1 MLNGV
6 CFMENL
12 KDKFKRKLA
21 ENNYKLTK
29 QREIILDT
37 ILKKENWHFTAEEL
51 FSAVRIKDENI
62 GMATVYRSLELMED
76 LNIIHVLDFNDDSRK
91 YEIYLEDSHHH
102 HLICKG
108 CGKLIEFSDQD
119 IDYFES
125 ELEEKYDFV
134 ITEHK
139 LRFYGFCKKCRETQ
153 KDF

>member
-1 MLNGV
+1 
-6 CFMENL
+6 MEKL
-12 KDKFKRKLA
+12 KEKFKRKLA

-37 ILKKENWHFTAEEL
+37 ILEKENWHFTAEDL
-51 FSAVRIKDENI
+51 FAAARKKDRDI
-62 GMATVYRSLELMED
+62 GMATIYRTLELMQNLD
-76 LNIIHVLDFNDDSRK
+76 IVHVLDFNDDSRK
-91 YEIYLEDSHHH
+91 YEIYLEEAHHH

-125 ELEEKYDFV
+125 ELEEKYNFE

-139 LRFYGFCKKCRETQ
+139 LRFYGYCNECKESN
-153 KDF
+153 